1 MNRWDEDPSVYS
13 GTFEVEITIDRPVAE
28 VWRQYVDAAS
38 WISTH
43 EIEFVT
49 GAPGIEGSIRRIA
62 FRKAKELGMAPPHH
76 HYGKLIKVIPER
88 QQLVKTYAE
97 KEGAY
102 GMQMLCFDDARF
114 ESVGGGTRVIF
125 NTFAEIKSAD
135 VAKDP
140 AAYSLDASRNGMLAN
155 LTNLKRMLEGHS

>member
-1 MNRWDEDPSVYS
+1 MNPWDEDLSLHS
-13 GTFEVEITIDRPVAE
+13 GTFEVDILVDRPVAE

-43 EIEFVT
+43 DIEFVA
-49 GAPGIEGSIRRIA
+49 GGPGIEGSIRRIA
-62 FRKAKELGMAPPHH
+62 FKKAKELGMPLPHH
-76 HYGKLIKVIPER
+76 HYGKLVKVIPER

-114 ESVGGGTRVIF
+114 AVVGSQTRITF
-125 NTFAEIKSAD
+125 NTYAEIKSAD

-140 AAYSLDASRNGMLAN
+140 AAYNLDASRVGMLAN
-155 LTNLKRMLEGHS
+155 LTNLKRILESR